1 MYTRHFTLTEKPF
14 AITPDP
20 RYLYLSERHADAL
33 AHLLYGINE
42 AGGFIQLTGE
52 VGTGK
57 TTLVRALLER
67 MPGHTDVAVVLNPRI
82 SPLELLQS
90 LCQELHV
97 EVPESSASSIKALV
111 DLLNQR
117 LLSAHASGRRVVIIV
132 DEAQNLSTET
142 LEQVRLL
149 TNLETASRKLLQI
162 ILIGQPELRDVLG
175 RSELRQLAQRI
186 TGRFHLAPLSRNG
199 TAMYIKH
206 RLHIAGST
214 SEVFTLAALHEV
226 HRISKG
232 IPRVINVVC
241 DRALLGAYT
250 EDAHRVDAALVRRA
264 ATEVY
269 GRQFWPRWLLW
280 SSVTAGVAAV
290 GLVSFSAWQ
299 LLQRPATSNVASNAI
314 VPVVVAPAIAT
325 PVAAAAPP
333 APLDIQSVLQT
344 AAIAPAE
351 QPSDAAFDKLFGV
364 WGAKFSP
371 TAGRPCDQALA
382 QGLECV
388 YQRGSWGQL
397 RLLNRPAILSLNSAN
412 GQHRVVLT
420 ALSDDSAQIVIGN
433 ATAEVTLASLSRDWL
448 GEYLLLWRPQVAGQ
462 RALTVGMRG
471 GEVRWLRQSL
481 DALTGETATPDASDY
496 YDEALA
502 KRIEEFQRQHR
513 LSVDGIAGVQTQI
526 VLDSL
531 VNAAGSPRL
540 LNDTAAERTS

>member
-1 MYTRHFTLTEKPF
+1 MYTRHFALTEKPF

-82 SPLELLQS
+82 TPLELLQS
-90 LCQELHV
+90 LCQELRV
-97 EVPESSASSIKALV
+97 EVPESAAQSIKALV

-117 LLSAHASGRRVVIIV
+117 LLAAHAAGRRVVIIM

-162 ILIGQPELRDVLG
+162 ILIGQPELREVLA

-186 TGRFHLAPLSRNG
+186 TGRFHLAPLSRAG
-199 TAMYIKH
+199 TASYIKH
-206 RLHIAGST
+206 RLQVAGGDNRGVG
-214 SEVFTLAALHEV
+214 EIFTRTALAEA
-226 HRISKG
+226 HRISHG
-232 IPRVINVVC
+232 VPRVINVIC

-250 EDAHRVDAALVRRA
+250 EDAHRVDAGLVRRA

-269 GRQFWPRWLLW
+269 GRNFLPRWALW
-280 SSVTAGVAAV
+280 SGAAAGVIAI
-290 GLVSFSAWQ
+290 GLITVSTWQ
-299 LLQRPATSNVASNAI
+299 LLHRPV
-314 VPVVVAPAIAT
+314 
-325 PVAAAAPP
+325 VAAAAPAVP
-333 APLDIQSVLQT
+333 APAAAIVTPVANTQPKAADIQSVLAQ
-344 AAIAPAE
+344 IPPADA
-351 QPSDAAFDKLFGV
+351 DAAFHTLLGV
-364 WGAKFSP
+364 WGAKLGTSE
-371 TAGRPCDQALA
+371 ARPCEQALE

-397 RLLNRPAILSLNSAN
+397 RLLNRPAILSLNDAN
-412 GQHRVVLT
+412 GQIYRVVLT
-420 ALSDDSAQIVIGN
+420 ALAEDTAQISVGN
-433 ATAEVTLASLSRDWL
+433 ITAEVTLASLSRDWL

-462 RALTVGMRG
+462 RALTIGMRG

-481 DALTGETATPDASDY
+481 DSLNGAAADTIVSDY

-513 LSVDGIAGVQTQI
+513 LNVDGIAGVQTQI

-531 VNAAGSPRL
+531 VNAAGAPRL
-540 LNDTAAERTS
+540 LSEPASPERTS

>member
-97 EVPESSASSIKALV
+97 EVSESSASSIKALV
-111 DLLNQR
+111 DLLNER
-117 LLSAHASGRRVVIIV
+117 LLSAHASGRRVVIIM
-132 DEAQNLSTET
+132 DEAQNLSAET

-149 TNLETASRKLLQI
+149 TNLETATRKLLQI

-206 RLHIAGST
+206 RLRIAGST
-214 SEVFTLAALHEV
+214 GELFTLAALHEV

-264 ATEVY
+264 AGEVY
-269 GRQFWPRWLLW
+269 GRQFLPRWLLW
-280 SSVTAGVAAV
+280 AGVAAGTTAV
-290 GLVSFSAWQ
+290 A
-299 LLQRPATSNVASNAI
+299 LLSISVWHLMQRP
-314 VPVVVAPAIAT
+314 IAV
-325 PVAAAAPP
+325 PVAAAAPTVSEPVAPP
-333 APLDIQSVLQT
+333 APVAVDINSVLQSV
-344 AAIAPAE
+344 
-351 QPSDAAFDKLFGV
+351 QSDGDAAFDKLLSV

-397 RLLNRPAILSLNSAN
+397 RLLNRPAILSLNGTD
-412 GQHRVVLT
+412 GQIHRVVLT
-420 ALSDDSAQIVIGN
+420 ALGDDTAHVTAGYVS
-433 ATAEVTLASLSRDWL
+433 AEVTLDSLSREWL
-448 GEYLLLWRPQVAGQ
+448 GEYLLLWRPQTAGQ

-481 DALTGETATPDASDY
+481 NALVGETATAEVSDF
-496 YDEALA
+496 YDEELA
-502 KRIEEFQRQHR
+502 RRIEEFQRQHR

-526 VLDSL
+526 VVDSL
-531 VNAAGSPRL
+531 VNAAGAPRL
-540 LNDTAAERTS
+540 LNDAATERTS

>member
-97 EVPESSASSIKALV
+97 EVSESAASSIKALV

-117 LLSAHASGRRVVIIV
+117 LLSAHASGRRVVIIM
-132 DEAQNLSTET
+132 DEAQNLSAET

-199 TAMYIKH
+199 TAAYVKH

-214 SEVFTLAALHEV
+214 GELFTLAALHEV

-264 ATEVY
+264 ASEVY

-280 SSVTAGVAAV
+280 SSAAAGVAAV

-299 LLQRPATSNVASNAI
+299 LLHRPTTSNAVAATAI
-314 VPVVVAPAIAT
+314 T
-325 PVAAAAPP
+325 PVAAPAVAAPVAETIAPP
-333 APLDIQSVLQT
+333 APLDIQTVLQT
-344 AAIAPAE
+344 SAAATTEP
-351 QPSDAAFDKLFGV
+351 PGDAAFDKLFSV

-397 RLLNRPAILSLNSAN
+397 RLLNRPAILSLNSAS

-420 ALSDDSAQIVIGN
+420 ALSDDTAQVVIGN

-448 GEYLLLWRPQVAGQ
+448 GEYLLLWRPQACAVAKCAGCDKAWTHLPASQ
-462 RALTVGMRG
+462 RRPMPATTTTKRS
-471 GEVRWLRQSL
+471 QS
-481 DALTGETATPDASDY
+481 AS
-496 YDEALA
+496 
-502 KRIEEFQRQHR
+502 KNFN
-513 LSVDGIAGVQTQI
+513 VNIA
-526 VLDSL
+526 
-531 VNAAGSPRL
+531 
-540 LNDTAAERTS
+540 